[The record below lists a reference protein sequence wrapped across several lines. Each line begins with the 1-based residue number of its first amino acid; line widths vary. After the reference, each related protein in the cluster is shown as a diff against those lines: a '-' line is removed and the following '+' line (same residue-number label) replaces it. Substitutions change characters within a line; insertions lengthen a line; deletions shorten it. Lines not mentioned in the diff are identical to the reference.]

1 MRLFLLISVL
11 SLLLSSCAGDTS
23 RPKASGAEKRY
34 SLKGKVISVDKTKK
48 TAEIHHE
55 EIEGFMEAMT
65 MTFPIHDEWVWTELK
80 PGSEI
85 RAELVVDSTADQP
98 YWLENIGII
107 AAGIPGQADPVTN
120 EAAAVVGKEPPDVK
134 LTNQDG
140 RPLSLR
146 SFRGKATAVTFIYAE
161 CPLPE
166 FCIKM
171 STNFSDLA
179 NELRDNAEMRDKV
192 RLLSV
197 SFDPERDT
205 PEKLRSYGVGYL
217 GNQAKPDFTIWQ
229 LAVGEDAEVRK
240 LADFLGLRYE
250 TDPNDKTQI
259 NHSLR
264 TAVIGPD
271 GKVARVFTGSG
282 WTKSELLASL
292 RSTLQLERR

>member
-292 RSTLQLERR
+292 RSTLQ